1 MKNRLTMLLSALLVF
16 AALLFLWQMVIWIF
30 HVPIYMLPSP
40 WRVAATVVEKFP
52 DLWASLLISAEA
64 AAGGLL
70 ASIVVGVMVALI
82 FARSAWI
89 RKLLFPYTILLQTVP
104 ILALAPLIIVWV
116 GQGLLAVG
124 VVTFI
129 ICLAPIIANATQGL
143 ISVDENLV
151 QLFLMHNAT
160 QGQILRRLRLPHSLP
175 YLFVGVRISSG
186 IAVIGAITGEWFAG
200 SGQVGRGGLA
210 LLGHHRFPVAF
221 APAVVVRVDA
231 AQHMLARLRR
241 RKQIVS
247 PLRRELARKVRVVR
261 VRHQPPSVRG
271 LQPQHRQPSTRPAA
285 ADSCHLCSASHSKN
299 ITRKKNTNPS
309 AVAANT
315 SANR

>member
-16 AALLFLWQMVIWIF
+16 AALLLLWQMVIWMF

-40 WRVAATVVEKFP
+40 WRVATTVVEQFP

-70 ASIVVGVMVALI
+70 ASIVVGVMVALV

-104 ILALAPLIIVWV
+104 IVAVAPLIMVWV

-200 SGQVGRGGLA
+200 SGQVGRGGLGYSILYAKSQLQTDYLFA
-210 LLGHHRFPVAF
+210 LVIAATALGFVF
-221 APAVVVRVDA
+221 FFLV
-231 AQHMLARLRR
+231 MFFEWLALH
-241 RKQIVS
+241 KWHES
-247 PLRRELARKVRVVR
+247 
-261 VRHQPPSVRG
+261 
-271 LQPQHRQPSTRPAA
+271 AA
-285 ADSCHLCSASHSKN
+285 AGRMDG
-299 ITRKKNTNPS
+299 
-309 AVAANT
+309 
-315 SANR
+315 